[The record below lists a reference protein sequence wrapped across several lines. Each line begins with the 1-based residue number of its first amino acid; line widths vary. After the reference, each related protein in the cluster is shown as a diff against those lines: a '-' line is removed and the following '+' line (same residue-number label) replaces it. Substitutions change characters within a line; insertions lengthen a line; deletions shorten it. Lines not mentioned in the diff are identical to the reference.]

1 MKKLILLILSVV
13 AILCIPATAS
23 ALEEVNLSVGKPYQ
37 RIASY
42 INPNYPDTDNKELTD
57 GVLGYNSIYS
67 SAWNGTY
74 HRTTSTGNAYDEYPL
89 YDVTIDLEGI
99 KSITSVKANFLRDVD
114 TAVYLPWSYKVW
126 ASVDGK
132 NWMKLSYLN
141 YPVWNVPSGIYSFG
155 WQVPGNAAGEC
166 VNLVDTPVK
175 ARYVRFVFETYQ
187 AHNFIDE
194 ITVMGYDGITE
205 DAVTPYN
212 TENLDDEIK
221 LADDFHDMV
230 LIYERNWTKERLKP
244 YVTYVDAYGN
254 SKDTLFDAFCML
266 KLSSDDGSNLA
277 GPKSDMTVSDWTE
290 YITELF
296 DADDAEIGILNE
308 TVKEASFDLNRPDL
322 KANLVVMIPFPTSN
336 ATSFGTVNGKSLDL
350 SVEDDW
356 KYVIDW
362 YLKEIETKFNEGN
375 YEYLDFKGFYWV
387 NESPDNPEKIKFFTD
402 KVREMGY
409 KSYWIPF
416 FHSVGFF
423 WNEDLGFDAV
433 TLQPNHYFGTNDDGI
448 ISDGSL
454 GDGGTTIIDTVARL
468 GAYGNFGVEMELD
481 YYLSSNIEKYNL
493 FLDYLNSAANMGFQ
507 GPRYYRNWYEAG
519 GAVWML
525 AEDPKHEVR
534 RIYDNIYEVI
544 KGTYSPREYITSYYE
559 GNLLAGKRY
568 IHNVTSWYNAASTDS
583 KSTYLTDGIL
593 PSGLNSSGYMGV
605 LNQKSVSVEFNFSND
620 PLTFKELHIDLMHN
634 PSYAIYLPH
643 TVGIYIKPEMGS
655 GWVNVFY
662 GDYTNAA
669 SNFAFDKKTTVYGL
683 KIEFSNCSQH
693 TFIREIMAFL
703 ESTNSKVHGTLSLP
717 AITGDVN
724 GDKLVD
730 NSDYELLKDYF
741 AGYDVKII
749 KNAADING
757 NNIIERRDLLRLAK
771 IITNS

>member
-1 MKKLILLILSVV
+1 
-13 AILCIPATAS
+13 
-23 ALEEVNLSVGKPYQ
+23 
-37 RIASY
+37 
-42 INPNYPDTDNKELTD
+42 
-57 GVLGYNSIYS
+57 
-67 SAWNGTY
+67 
-74 HRTTSTGNAYDEYPL
+74 
-89 YDVTIDLEGI
+89 
-99 KSITSVKANFLRDVD
+99 
-114 TAVYLPWSYKVW
+114 
-126 ASVDGK
+126 
-132 NWMKLSYLN
+132 
-141 YPVWNVPSGIYSFG
+141 
-155 WQVPGNAAGEC
+155 
-166 VNLVDTPVK
+166 
-175 ARYVRFVFETYQ
+175 
-187 AHNFIDE
+187 
-194 ITVMGYDGITE
+194 
-205 DAVTPYN
+205 
-212 TENLDDEIK
+212 
-221 LADDFHDMV
+221 
-230 LIYERNWTKERLKP
+230 
-244 YVTYVDAYGN
+244 
-254 SKDTLFDAFCML
+254 
-266 KLSSDDGSNLA
+266 
-277 GPKSDMTVSDWTE
+277 
-290 YITELF
+290 
-296 DADDAEIGILNE
+296 
-308 TVKEASFDLNRPDL
+308 
-322 KANLVVMIPFPTSN
+322 
-336 ATSFGTVNGKSLDL
+336 
-350 SVEDDW
+350 
-356 KYVIDW
+356 
-362 YLKEIETKFNEGN
+362 
-375 YEYLDFKGFYWV
+375 
-387 NESPDNPEKIKFFTD
+387 
-402 KVREMGY
+402 
-409 KSYWIPF
+409 
-416 FHSVGFF
+416 
-423 WNEDLGFDAV
+423 
-433 TLQPNHYFGTNDDGI
+433 
-448 ISDGSL
+448 
-454 GDGGTTIIDTVARL
+454 
-468 GAYGNFGVEMELD
+468 
-481 YYLSSNIEKYNL
+481 
-493 FLDYLNSAANMGFQ
+493 
-507 GPRYYRNWYEAG
+507 
-519 GAVWML
+519 ML